1 MAVGAAFGGWVS
13 EQYSPRIGL
22 GLTPVMLLIG
32 LIIFTIGKGRLA
44 AANDVPTAE
53 EDLRAI
59 KDISDD
65 SK

>member
-1 MAVGAAFGGWVS
+1 
-13 EQYSPRIGL
+13 
-22 GLTPVMLLIG
+22 MLLMG

-44 AANDVPTAE
+44 AASDVPTVE

>member
-1 MAVGAAFGGWVS
+1 MLTVG
-13 EQYSPRIGL
+13 
-22 GLTPVMLLIG
+22 LL
-32 LIIFTIGKGRLA
+32 IFTIGKGRLA
-44 AANDVPTAE
+44 SANDVPTEE

>member
-1 MAVGAAFGGWVS
+1 IGAAVGGWVS
-13 EQYSPRIGL
+13 EHYSPRIGL
-22 GLTPVMLLIG
+22 ALTPVMLLIG

-44 AANDVPTAE
+44 AASDVPTVE

>member
-1 MAVGAAFGGWVS
+1 M
-13 EQYSPRIGL
+13 
-22 GLTPVMLLIG
+22 LTIG

-44 AANDVPTAE
+44 AANHVPTPE